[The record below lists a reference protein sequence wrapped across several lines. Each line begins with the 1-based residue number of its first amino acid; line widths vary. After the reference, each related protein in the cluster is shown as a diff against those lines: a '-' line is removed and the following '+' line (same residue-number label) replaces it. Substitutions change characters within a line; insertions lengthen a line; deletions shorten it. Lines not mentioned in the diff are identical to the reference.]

1 MKKLLFF
8 VCIIALAISLSYGY
22 DIVPISAW
30 TTQEAILPTTPDNL
44 GTQMAGGVIVGDYLY
59 FIGGNNGIDG
69 DTARVWRLPIDPVTG
84 ALGTAIADTA
94 LPTAANFCYLYETI
108 DATAD
113 HIYISGGG
121 YNPGGGPNR
130 NNVTYNKVNVGGA
143 LDPTWTESAAFPIGN
158 GTAIPYDPELG
169 GAIICENGYIYCF
182 GGDGEAILTRN
193 DCFYAKVNPDG
204 SLGAWTR
211 GTDLPNTWWFPAVC
225 SIGNYIIA
233 SGGIYDNQTRTN
245 STDKVHVCQVS
256 PTDGS
261 TGAWVEQA
269 EKLPATV
276 YNLNFV
282 AVRNII
288 YALGGRSP
296 ADGSEQIYCWQ
307 ATFDPGTG
315 TVGAWSNAIDAQLP
329 APGARYHDAAYS
341 PESRRLYVFSIR
353 TTAGGITNQAYISS
367 ELISPTKVKA
377 DWNIYE

>member
-8 VCIIALAISLSYGY
+8 VCIIVLAISLSYGY
-22 DIVPISAW
+22 EIAPISSW
-30 TTQEAILPTTPDNL
+30 TTQEAILPTLPNNL

-59 FIGGNNGIDG
+59 FIGGNNNFDG

-121 YNPGGGPNR
+121 YNSPGPNR
-130 NNVTYNKVNVGGA
+130 NVATYSAINPDGSLAG
-143 LDPTWTESAAFPIGN
+143 WTESAIFPNAN
-158 GTAIPYDPELG
+158 GSTFPYDPELG
-169 GAIICENGYIYCF
+169 GGIICENGYLYCF
-182 GGDGEAILTRN
+182 GGDGENVLTFN
-193 DCFYAKVNPDG
+193 DCFYAQINPGG
-204 SLGAWTR
+204 SLGSWTR
-211 GTDLPNTWWFPAVC
+211 GTNLPNTWWFPAVC

-233 SGGIYDNQTRTN
+233 QGGIYDGKTTTN
-245 STDKVHVCQVS
+245 STDKVHVCQVN
-256 PTDGS
+256 PDGS
-261 TGAWVEQA
+261 MGAWVEQA
-269 EKLPATV
+269 AKLPATV

-288 YALGGRSP
+288 YALGGRLP
-296 ADGSEQIYCWQ
+296 GVGTEQVYCWQ

-329 APGARYHDAAYS
+329 TPGARYHDAAYS

-353 TTAGGITNQAYISS
+353 TAAGITNQAFISS
-367 ELISPTKVKA
+367 ELIAPTKVKA